1 MEAFIIDYILIYGNK
16 PNKKQLA
23 KFILFGGVK

>member
-23 KFILFGGVK
+23 KFILFKK